1 MKKIY
6 KKLIV
11 CLSIVIL
18 MSANVFAQTNPVDVD
33 SLYAQARKLY
43 KQGELTIALEKLNEG
58 LLVAPTYT
66 EVRQFRVR
74 LLQQLGTLEKAADD
88 IFILL
93 KTENSEDTKK
103 LVYRQVTLIDDV
115 QMLKDFSQQ
124 TDVYVANDPTFSLL
138 KAEQFITL
146 NDTAS
151 AKEIARNIMKFNDLN
166 SDQKYRLQ
174 LLIKKTHL
182 NLLGVNHEIISF
194 LKDNP
199 VQKSWNTTSVQY
211 QHFFSHTAVIARVN
225 YSQRFFSDGALYEL
239 EAYPVF
245 SKKWYGFVNVNAS
258 SADFFQNFGVSASSF
273 HGLGKGFEVEVG
285 FRYADFDTNSFF
297 STVVGITKYT
307 GRFYLNGR
315 AFLGPEIGN
324 TFIQNYQLNVRYY
337 LENPEDYLFARI
349 GYGISPDDRSR
360 FTQIAANPDLTA
372 KFASLGFQKTIN
384 KFGFQLSASYL
395 TEDLSNNRNGNQI
408 GTSLGVSY
416 RF

>member
-11 CLSIVIL
+11 CVSIVIL
-18 MSANVFAQTNPVDVD
+18 MSANVFAQTNPAVDVD

-43 KQGELTIALEKLNEG
+43 KQGELTTALEKLNEG

-124 TDVYVANDPTFSLL
+124 TDVYVANDPTFSIL

-151 AKEIARNIMKFNDLN
+151 AKEIVRNIMKFNDLN

-174 LLIKKTHL
+174 LLIK
-182 NLLGVNHEIISF
+182 NLI
-194 LKDNP
+194 K
-199 VQKSWNTTSVQY
+199 
-211 QHFFSHTAVIARVN
+211 
-225 YSQRFFSDGALYEL
+225 
-239 EAYPVF
+239 
-245 SKKWYGFVNVNAS
+245 
-258 SADFFQNFGVSASSF
+258 
-273 HGLGKGFEVEVG
+273 
-285 FRYADFDTNSFF
+285 
-297 STVVGITKYT
+297 
-307 GRFYLNGR
+307 
-315 AFLGPEIGN
+315 
-324 TFIQNYQLNVRYY
+324 QNYYY
-337 LENPEDYLFARI
+337 LRTYSDAYARA
-349 GYGISPDDRSR
+349 
-360 FTQIAANPDLTA
+360 TNEA
-372 KFASLGFQKTIN
+372 KPGTEK
-384 KFGFQLSASYL
+384 KQL
-395 TEDLSNNRNGNQI
+395 
-408 GTSLGVSY
+408 
-416 RF
+416 